1 MRKAVQYIAM
11 MLAMW
16 ALTSCYLIMDYD
28 DCETIPQDGRR
39 HIVFSLHMENDNATT
54 RASWGD
60 EYEGDLGTTFDN
72 RIRNGALQVLIYT
85 TNNRLLGNVES
96 IMHWGEGLSEYKFY
110 GDITHLNLVPGNTYK
125 IVVLINCP
133 TATDNIS
140 SLNFSIN
147 DITYPTGYIPMSGIL
162 QYTVT
167 NETNQDLGTIDVL
180 RSVAKI
186 VVEINDDMIA
196 QGYTLESATINH
208 HNEKGYCMPNGWTNV
223 TRTTELDQDNCLNA
237 LHSHTEHEIVAFTN
251 LIEGKKYILYIPEF
265 NVMHTADNRPSISI
279 NLQKGGNIVTYSDAI
294 SFCQYDIN
302 GDPVPNSFYNIIR
315 NHLYHFTITG
325 ISHNLTL
332 EYEVAPWVDGG
343 TWERGMFQYPTY
355 HNPVIPDLPEYLAN
369 PQLPITTQP
378 TMSYNAVDPT
388 AGAFSVWFRITE
400 PVGQKWMPV
409 VDQSDLDY
417 EIKVYDYLQREL
429 TSPSQWV
436 AADTW
441 YNIKVIPRNAN
452 KIGDI
457 VNFGITYTQDWLP
470 QLMSLY
476 LFINGERNNIA
487 WPESGDSPQK
497 IAILQQ

>member
-1 MRKAVQYIAM
+1 MAITIIFAPPRTGKTSFMTHLLNTYAFDRNRTKKMISEIQRK
-11 MLAMW
+11 
-16 ALTSCYLIMDYD
+16 
-28 DCETIPQDGRR
+28 
-39 HIVFSLHMENDNATT
+39 N
-54 RASWGD
+54 
-60 EYEGDLGTTFDN
+60 
-72 RIRNGALQVLIYT
+72 RNGFNL
-85 TNNRLLGNVES
+85 S
-96 IMHWGEGLSEYKFY
+96 IPKHTVSANY
-110 GDITHLNLVPGNTYK
+110 DITFRKFGYSPRHNRRINPYRLGFCNDFVETHFNYPFEVIGITEAQKYLN
-125 IVVLINCP
+125 
-133 TATDNIS
+133 S
-140 SLNFSIN
+140 RMSLYFPEWQS
-147 DITYPTGYIPMSGIL
+147 
-162 QYTVT
+162 
-167 NETNQDLGTIDVL
+167 
-180 RSVAKI
+180 RWK
-186 VVEINDDMIA
+186 
-196 QGYTLESATINH
+196 
-208 HNEKGYCMPNGWTNV
+208 
-223 TRTTELDQDNCLNA
+223 CLNA
-237 LHSHTEHEIVAFTN
+237 LHSHTEHETVAFTN
-251 LIEGKKYILYIPEF
+251 LIEGKEYILYIPEF

-279 NLQKGGNIVTYSDAI
+279 NLQKDGNIVTYSNAI

-332 EYEVAPWVDGG
+332 EYDVAPWVDGG
-343 TWERGMFQYPTY
+343 TWERGIFQYPTY
-355 HNPVIPDLPEYLAN
+355 HNPVIPDLPGYLEN
-369 PQLPITTQP
+369 PLLPITTRP

-388 AGAFSVWFRITE
+388 AGAFSVWFRMTE

-452 KIGDI
+452 KIGDV